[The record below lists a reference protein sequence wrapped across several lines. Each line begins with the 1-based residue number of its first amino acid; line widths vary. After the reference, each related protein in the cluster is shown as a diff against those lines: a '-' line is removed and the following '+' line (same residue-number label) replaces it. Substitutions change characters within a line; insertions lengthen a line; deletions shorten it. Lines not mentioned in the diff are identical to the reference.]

1 LIPPF
6 TTTHHHQQE
15 YMHIRERDK
24 CNWIRVRVETPLW
37 LTYSKE
43 KKLHI
48 FERLAFADTFE
59 RFLGNKYN
67 TTKRFGLDGAEACI
81 PGE

>member
-1 LIPPF
+1 
-6 TTTHHHQQE
+6 
-15 YMHIRERDK
+15 MHIGSRDK
-24 CNWIRVRVETPLW
+24 CNWIRVRVESPLW

-43 KKLHI
+43 KKMHI
-48 FERLAFADTFE
+48 FERLAFADYFE

-67 TTKRFGLDGAEACI
+67 TTKRFGLDGAEAVI